1 MLKGVDHVDLV
12 VCDMDQAIAF
22 YTERLGLK
30 IRHDGRPEGGS
41 KHSFLGD
48 EVASFL
54 ALEEEPGFQV
64 EGSGKQ
70 RLGHLAFAVDDVEAV
85 RAELSRR
92 GVAITGERADEDG
105 KAKSYYFSGP
115 DGIHLEIYGPLK
127 SSPADRLLVRAP
139 RP

>member
-1 MLKGVDHVDLV
+1 MLRGVDHVDLV
-12 VCDMDQAIAF
+12 VSNMDQAIAF
-22 YTERLGLK
+22 YTEKLGLK
-30 IRHDGRPEGGS
+30 IRHDGRPEGGR

-48 EVASFL
+48 EAASFL
-54 ALEEEPGFQV
+54 ALEEEPRFQV

-85 RAELSRR
+85 RTELSRR

-115 DGIHLEIYGPLK
+115 DGIRLEIYGPLIH
-127 SSPADRLLVRAP
+127 SFSPEGRR
-139 RP
+139 RG

>member
-12 VCDMDQAIAF
+12 VSDMDQAVAF
-22 YTERLGLK
+22 YTEKLGLK
-30 IRHDGRPEGGS
+30 IRHDGRPDGGR
-41 KHSFLGD
+41 KHTFLGD
-48 EVASFL
+48 ATSSFM

-70 RLGHLAFAVDDVEAV
+70 RLGHLAFAVDDVEAA
-85 RAELSRR
+85 RAELSQG

-115 DGIHLEIYGPLK
+115 DGIRLEIYGPLNP
-127 SSPADRLLVRAP
+127 SR
-139 RP
+139 